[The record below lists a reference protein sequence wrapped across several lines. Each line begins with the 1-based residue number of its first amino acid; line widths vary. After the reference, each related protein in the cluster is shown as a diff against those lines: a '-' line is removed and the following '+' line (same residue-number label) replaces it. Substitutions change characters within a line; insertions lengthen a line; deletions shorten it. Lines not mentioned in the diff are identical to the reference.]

1 MTIYLPGGQSIE
13 LYKLPNGQ
21 WQFGK
26 GRDAVVITDM
36 TQVDEIPQVEGKP
49 AIDPQTREDIH
60 KWVEKIKHQ
69 PTPAAVQQGQTP
81 LLAGISARD
90 QLSRA
95 ISVMPEEVVNR
106 LLLAVTNTLGPLA
119 DSINQESPINH
130 HSDGYG
136 QDQGMHQP
144 ATQPFTLPE
153 DSRWVDPSNPAS
165 GYLSPMY
172 REGGAVVTD
181 KQGKPITQWHPTP
194 EFHQVTDRPEP
205 IPIAETTP
213 LNVHQPKDVEEE
225 MEQARRSSGSARELV
240 GAGRRTGRR
249 R

>member
-1 MTIYLPGGQSIE
+1 MIDRAITIYLPGGQSIE

-36 TQVDEIPQVEGKP
+36 KQVDGIEQ
-49 AIDPQTREDIH
+49 IDPQTREDIN
-60 KWVEKIKHQ
+60 KWVEKIKHH
-69 PTPAAVQQGQTP
+69 PAPAAAQQGQTP
-81 LLAGISARD
+81 LLAGQSARD

-95 ISVMPEEVVNR
+95 ISIMPDEVVNR
-106 LLLAVTNTLGPLA
+106 LLLAVTNTLGPVA
-119 DSINQESPINH
+119 DSITQAAPINH

-144 ATQPFTLPE
+144 ATQPFMLPE

-172 REGGAVVTD
+172 REDGSVVMD

-194 EFHQVTDRPEP
+194 EFHQVTDRPDP
-205 IPIAETTP
+205 IPIADTTP
-213 LNVHQPKDVEEE
+213 LNAHKPSDVEEE
-225 MEQARRSSGSARELV
+225 MEQARRSSGGARELV